1 MEVLN
6 PMAKDI
12 VAVRG
17 NCDAEVDQ
25 MLLDF
30 PVMADY
36 ALIVDEVRKL
46 FLTHGHV
53 YDPDHLPPGNF
64 DAVFYGH
71 THLWH
76 LDEGTPAVCNTGS
89 ITFPKGGNE
98 PTVVTYENG
107 VITVRTLPDE
117 TMPEGKVLKPLLC
130 HDCTRLKSPESQS
143 RFRDCTRRKSPEVNH
158 SAVTEEWRLGR
169 DSSDAKRRTMK

>member
-36 ALIVDEVRKL
+36 ALIVDEGRKL

-53 YDPDHLPPGNF
+53 YNPDHLPPGNF

-76 LDEGTPAVCNTGS
+76 LDEGIPAVCNTGS

-117 TMPEGKVLKPLLC
+117 TMPEGKVLKTITLP
-130 HDCTRLKSPESQS
+130 
-143 RFRDCTRRKSPEVNH
+143 
-158 SAVTEEWRLGR
+158 
-169 DSSDAKRRTMK
+169 